1 MKFLHNLETSSKL
14 LIAFATVLIL
24 TALLGLGSLTRMGA
38 INDASTQLSGSW
50 LPQTIAVLSLKNDL
64 QELRK
69 LEHVVISDKA
79 SIEGSEQKLSL
90 ALSTFRDNADRLG
103 RTVNDA
109 TIKAEAADLQRMAS
123 AYLLEHGKMMA
134 LANDGKK
141 DEAVAMLK
149 GSSLPAFD
157 AASGQLDKLLSSNM
171 AGSQQAA
178 RGADQ
183 IYAFARL
190 GTLATLGAAI
200 AFGVLLAMWLA
211 RSISAPLQQVML
223 VAQRIADGDLSTR
236 IEVGPRNE
244 TGKLLQA
251 MQHMNDNLM
260 TMIAQVQSGAR
271 ALGEASAEIA
281 EGNLD
286 LSSRTEQQAASLEET
301 ASSMEQLT
309 ATVKQNAEHAVQAN
323 KLAVSAS
330 AVAVRGGNDV
340 EQVVGTMASI
350 NDSSKKIAEIIGVI
364 DGIAFQ
370 TNILALNAA
379 VEAARAG
386 EQGRGFAVVASEVR
400 NLAQRSAAAAKEIKS
415 LIDDSVDKVV
425 RGTQLADQARLTMD
439 EVVGSVQR
447 VTGLIGEI
455 ADASAEQTAGLEQVN
470 QAIAA
475 MDQATQQNAAL
486 VEQAAAAASSMRD
499 ETGKLNDAIG
509 AFAVH
514 DGGYRD
520 AGPASFGTADPLN
533 THGAAGMTGAAN
545 IPDEEDAPPASTAGR
560 RGRRT
565 PALPSPDKRGAA
577 PRRPIARTGAANSAA
592 AIAKAAVDSR
602 TKVRPGARAGAA
614 SGLGKA
620 SGKLSNEVEWEEF

>member
-1 MKFLHNLETSSKL
+1 MKFLHNLETSSRL
-14 LIAFATVLIL
+14 LVAFATVLVL
-24 TALLGLGSLTRMGA
+24 TVLLGATALGRMGD
-38 INDASTQLSGSW
+38 INQASTLLSGSW

-79 SIEGSEQKLSL
+79 SIDGSEQKLSL
-90 ALSTFRDNADRLG
+90 ALSAFRDNADRLG

-109 TIKAEAADLQRMAS
+109 NVKAEAIELQRMAV
-123 AYLLEHGKMMA
+123 AYLAEHDKMMK
-134 LANDGKK
+134 LANEGKK
-141 DEAVAMLK
+141 DDAVAVLK
-149 GSSLPAFD
+149 GSSQPALD
-157 AASGQLDKLLSSNM
+157 AANAQLDKILSSNM
-171 AGSQQAA
+171 SGSQKAA

-183 IYAFARL
+183 VYTVARIT
-190 GTLATLGAAI
+190 TLALLAAAI
-200 AFGVLLAMWLA
+200 GFGVLLALWLA
-211 RSISAPLQQVML
+211 RTISAPLLQVML
-223 VAQRIADGDLSTR
+223 VARRIADGDLSTR
-236 IEVGPRNE
+236 IEVRTSNE

-251 MQHMNDNLM
+251 MQHMNDSLM

-271 ALGEASAEIA
+271 AIGQASAEIA
-281 EGNLD
+281 EGNQD
-286 LSSRTEQQAASLEET
+286 LSTRTEQQAASLEET

-340 EQVVGTMASI
+340 DQVVGTMASI

-425 RGTQLADQARLTMD
+425 RGAQLADQARLTMD

-499 ETGKLNDAIG
+499 ETGKLNEAIG

-514 DGGYRD
+514 EGAYRD
-520 AGPASFGTADPLN
+520 TPQSVGGADALDTRGTAAL
-533 THGAAGMTGAAN
+533 TGAAEM
-545 IPDEEDAPPASTAGR
+545 PDHRETPAAPATAITR
-560 RGRRT
+560 RERLK
-565 PALPSPDKRGAA
+565 PALPSADKRKAA
-577 PRRPIARTGAANSAA
+577 PRRPAANTAPATS
-592 AIAKAAVDSR
+592 AKA
-602 TKVRPGARAGAA
+602 GAEAHAKPRATGRAA
-614 SGLGKA
+614 STSGLGKA